1 MQKIE
6 LTNKQYRL
14 LMQVVALGVDLMD
27 NASLDVGEEGEETE
41 DADLMEEVCDLED
54 YLMSQAKRFAARDI
68 IDQDDEGEFM
78 DYEESFKQ
86 HQNVIA
92 HSAYFNKC
100 AELASF
106 QLGMRDFKKE
116 GGEEEIQELTPQ
128 QGVDKIMPF
137 TMKYLEEIY
146 DNGFENF
153 YLDEKTSAKIV
164 TLSSE

>member
-27 NASLDVGEEGEETE
+27 NANLGVDEEGEETD
-41 DADLMEEVCDLED
+41 DADFMEEVCDLED
-54 YLMSQAKRFAARDI
+54 YLMSQARRFGVKDI
-68 IDQDDEGEFM
+68 IDHDDEGEFL

-86 HQNVIA
+86 KQNEIA

-116 GGEEEIQELTPQ
+116 GGEEEIQGLTPQ
-128 QGVDKIMPF
+128 EGVERIMPF

-153 YLDEKTSAKIV
+153 YLDEKMPAKIV